1 MADVVS
7 FPATGRSSCTVS
19 PYRAYR
25 FAPDGSV
32 RSTIPIEASTDA
44 GAAERALHLSDGDRV
59 ELWSRA
65 RFVAHVGPLDGPVA
79 TSITLLEDQTP
90 RTDP

>member
-7 FPATGRSSCTVS
+7 FPTGLRSSGEIS

-32 RSTIPIEASTDA
+32 SSTILIEAKTDSE
-44 GAAERALHLSDGDRV
+44 AAERALRLSNGDRV

-65 RFVAHVGPLDGPVA
+65 RFVAHVGPMDGPVA
-79 TSITLLEDQTP
+79 ASIKLLEVQP
-90 RTDP
+90 IIDP

>member
-7 FPATGRSSCTVS
+7 FPAGRRSSCALS

-32 RSTIPIEASTDA
+32 SSTIPIEAATDA
-44 GAAERALHLSDGDRV
+44 EAEECALYLSDGERV

-65 RFVAHVGPLDGPVA
+65 RFVAHVGPLDGPIA
-79 TSITLLEDQTP
+79 ASITLLEGEPTL
-90 RTDP
+90 DP

>member
-7 FPATGRSSCTVS
+7 FPAGRRSSCALT

-32 RSTIPIEASTDA
+32 RSTIPIEAATDA
-44 GAAERALHLSDGDRV
+44 DAAERAFHLSDGDRV

-79 TSITLLEDQTP
+79 TSIALLEDEPT
-90 RTDP
+90 RDP